1 MDIYVYVCTDLR
13 GLFKQGFSCVL
24 ILHRYVKEK
33 YYLIFTGIS
42 WTIPRRFFLSHTRMT
57 GHCCDTLAL
66 PEACT
71 LKQNLGCSEETSV
84 LGRQRFTSHHYS
96 NLCWRIK
103 LLLSKLCLRFD
114 INRYEISLHSPVIS
128 LENGVIIP
136 KRSLWANKGS
146 C

>member
-1 MDIYVYVCTDLR
+1 MRTDFGQVCQGKILFDIHWNFLDDSL
-13 GLFKQGFSCVL
+13 K
-24 ILHRYVKEK
+24 ILH
-33 YYLIFTGIS
+33 
-42 WTIPRRFFLSHTRMT
+42 SHSRIT

-71 LKQNLGCSEETSV
+71 LKQDLGRSEETSV
-84 LGRQRFTSHHYS
+84 LGRRRFTSYHYR

-114 INRYEISLHSPVIS
+114 INGYEISLHSPIIS

-136 KRSLWANKGS
+136 KRSFWANKGS
-146 C
+146 CWPFISVANSLKHQRLQFTFF